1 MKKSLMIITE
11 AFELGGVETYIQN
24 EAIELTRQGWDVHL
38 VCGRRFARTLLPEGL
53 ASLTTDMAIG
63 PEASVH
69 EFLGAVDRI
78 VALARRNE
86 ISAIHAH
93 PFTSTIP
100 AMMCAALLD
109 VPFFVTLHGPSSIAG
124 SYGAAYD
131 FMLASL
137 VLPAAT
143 RVVAVSEEVRALA
156 APYVDADR
164 LDIQLNAVGVPAAR
178 DVVAGDRWL
187 VVSRLDP
194 AKIDGIL
201 SFVEAGLAAGIAGID
216 ICGTGPSQE
225 ALEDGLAR
233 ELESGQLRLLGSS
246 DHVHELVL
254 EYAGVAG
261 MGRVA
266 LEGLVAGRPVVLVG
280 YDGIKGLLTEDL
292 YRQAIE
298 SNLSGRGVESINA
311 AELRRQLDAL
321 PSLGP
326 NIQALSEQVRA
337 AHDPRAIWSHFA
349 EQLVASEPA
358 DHAVVKS
365 FVNQLRAT
373 HPHSEA
379 SAYWSREVMD
389 VMGRVAASRQG
400 ESTGLL
406 APFALFATAY
416 NRSVVEQEA
425 AGLQVRI
432 DNLLTAPAAVPG
444 LSAAELE
451 QFNTLLTR
459 VRQLEQHLLD
469 LGEDASRQRD
479 ALHVA
484 LGQATQ
490 RMVDALRE
498 DLAGFGESIHHVARR
513 TSDDQR
519 HEAERLLATLQSNTA
534 HSVDS
539 MREIA
544 AGTAETVRT
553 HMSHAVSDIRVEL
566 QQEFDRL
573 RQQSRVEATDN
584 VELLRREMGGMRD
597 AVRHQMLASI
607 GEFRLDSRMA
617 FTDVVRGTELKLER
631 SMERMESEIRMDI
644 ARMAGGLDQ
653 RADMDRSLVEL
664 RERVIALEFELND
677 VYRSSSWALTR
688 PMRVL
693 KRMVVKPRETM
704 RLVAG
709 ELKSG
714 GDAPNSQAEPPGL
727 WRRAMNFIR
736 RTARTGKLDPSDK
749 ARLINMVRNN
759 YSTVAQNLG
768 VPVPQLQLA
777 PRGELEDVFVWSVID
792 WHFRMQRPQHLAAA
806 MAGKGHRVFYISNN
820 FVDSPKP
827 GFALEALDKQGR
839 LFQVNLHVAGA
850 PQIYSDLASEAQVA
864 AIRDSLAELL
874 AWTETRKSISLVQ
887 HPYWIEPAQCLPNM
901 RLVYDCMDH
910 HGGFENNASTVLE
923 GERKLVERA
932 DLLIVTSQWLRDEME
947 GKSRNMA
954 LIRNA
959 TEYEHF
965 CNRPDDVFTDPQGRK
980 VIGYYGAIAEWFD
993 VELVR
998 KVALDHADA
1007 LVIMVGRDTVGA
1019 DQRLADLPNVRFVG
1033 EVAYRELPYWVHGFD
1048 VCLLPFQVIPLTLA
1062 TNPVKVY
1069 EYLSAGKPVVSVDL
1083 PEMSQFQGLVKLAT
1097 SPVGFSAAVGEALAD
1112 TEASAEAVA
1121 ARQAFAACQTWAHRA
1136 ADLDH
1141 ALEAISEPVV
1151 SVVVLCYNNL
1161 EYTQACL
1168 DSLEKHSDYPNL
1180 EVIAVDNASSDAT
1193 PEYLARW
1200 EREGR
1205 NRRYIANAT
1214 NLGFS
1219 GGNNVGLAAAK
1230 GDYLVLLNNDTFVTP
1245 GWVRTM
1251 VSHLLR
1257 DPSVGLVGPVTNNI
1271 GNEARIQI
1279 EYADMEEMVVNA
1291 GKHTRLHA
1299 GLSFPLNTAAFFCV
1313 MMTRAAYETVGP
1325 MDEAFGVGFFED
1337 DDYCRRLDQ
1346 HNLGVI
1352 CADDVFVHHHLSAS
1366 FNKLKA
1372 EAKQALFDQNKAVYE
1387 AKWGPWTPHVYRDR
1401 PLRS

>member
-38 VCGRRFARTLLPEGL
+38 VCGRRFARTLLPDGL

-63 PEASVH
+63 PEASIH
-69 EFLGAVDRI
+69 EFLDAVDGI
-78 VALARRNE
+78 VALARRHQV
-86 ISAIHAH
+86 SAIHAH

-100 AMMCAALLD
+100 AMMCAALLR

-137 VLPAAT
+137 VLPAANK
-143 RVVAVSEEVRALA
+143 VIAVSEEIRSLA
-156 APYVDADR
+156 TAYVGADR
-164 LDIQLNAVGVPAAR
+164 LVVQHNAVAVPAPS

-187 VVSRLDP
+187 AVSRLDP
-194 AKIDGIL
+194 AKINGLL
-201 SFVEAGLAAGIAGID
+201 SFVTAALAAGIAGID
-216 ICGTGPSQE
+216 ICGTGP
-225 ALEDGLAR
+225 AKGVLEESLA
-233 ELESGQLRLLGSS
+233 EEIASGQLRLIGSS
-246 DHVHELVL
+246 DHVNELVL
-254 EYAGVAG
+254 HYAGVAG

-280 YDGIKGLLTEDL
+280 YDGIKGVVTEDL
-292 YRQAIE
+292 YHQAIE
-298 SNLSGRGVESINA
+298 SNLSGRGIESISA
-311 AELRRQLDAL
+311 LELSRQLGAL
-321 PSLGP
+321 PSMAPG
-326 NIQALSEQVRA
+326 IQAICEHVRA

-349 EQLVASEPA
+349 EQLIASESVEHDVA
-358 DHAVVKS
+358 TS
-365 FVNQLRAT
+365 FINQLRAT

-389 VMGRVAASRQG
+389 VMGRVVGSRQG
-400 ESTGLL
+400 EATGLL
-406 APFALFATAY
+406 VPFSYFATAY
-416 NRSVVEQEA
+416 NRGVMEQE
-425 AGLQVRI
+425 I
-432 DNLLTAPAAVPG
+432 
-444 LSAAELE
+444 EL
-451 QFNTLLTR
+451 
-459 VRQLEQHLLD
+459 
-469 LGEDASRQRD
+469 
-479 ALHVA
+479 
-484 LGQATQ
+484 
-490 RMVDALRE
+490 
-498 DLAGFGESIHHVARR
+498 
-513 TSDDQR
+513 
-519 HEAERLLATLQSNTA
+519 
-534 HSVDS
+534 
-539 MREIA
+539 
-544 AGTAETVRT
+544 
-553 HMSHAVSDIRVEL
+553 
-566 QQEFDRL
+566 L
-573 RQQSRVEATDN
+573 RQQSRIEVTDN
-584 VELLRREMGGMRD
+584 VELLRREIIGMRD
-597 AVRHQMLASI
+597 AVMQQIFAGI
-607 GEFRLDSRMA
+607 EQTRLDSRLA

-631 SMERMESEIRMDI
+631 SMERMESEIRTDI
-644 ARMAGGLDQ
+644 ARIAGELDHS
-653 RADMDRSLVEL
+653 AAADRSLVEL
-664 RERVIALEFELND
+664 REHLIAVEGELND

-688 PMRVL
+688 PLRVL
-693 KRMVVKPRETM
+693 KRMVLKPRETT
-704 RLVAG
+704 RLVVDKLRG
-709 ELKSG
+709 DSG
-714 GDAPNSQAEPPGL
+714 KPGSQSSPPGFL
-727 WRRAMNFIR
+727 QRAMNFIR

-749 ARLINMVRNN
+749 ARLINMVRTN
-759 YSTVAQNLG
+759 YSAVAQNLG
-768 VPVPQLQLA
+768 VPVPLLPLA

-820 FVDSPKP
+820 FVDSAKA
-827 GFALEALDKQGR
+827 GFALEALDKHGR
-839 LFQVNLHVAGA
+839 LFQVNLHVKGA

-874 AWTETRKSISLVQ
+874 GWTETRKSISLVQ

-923 GERKLVERA
+923 GERRLVERS

-947 GKSRNMA
+947 GRSRNMA

-965 CNRPDDVFTDPQGRK
+965 CNRPDNVFSDPQGRK

-998 KVALDHADA
+998 KVAIDHPDA
-1007 LVIMVGRDTVGA
+1007 LVIMVGRDTAEAEQQLSDV
-1019 DQRLADLPNVRFVG
+1019 PNVRFVG
-1033 EVAYRELPYWVHGFD
+1033 EVAYKDLPYWVHGFD
-1048 VCLLPFQVIPLTLA
+1048 ACLLPFQVIPLTLA

-1083 PEMSQFQGLVKLAT
+1083 PEMSQFQGLVKLAA
-1097 SPVGFSAAVGEALAD
+1097 SPSAFSAAVGEALAD
-1112 TEASAEAVA
+1112 DEASAEAVA

-1136 ADLDH
+1136 ADLDY
-1141 ALEAISEPVV
+1141 ALEAITEPVV

-1168 DSLEKHSDYPNL
+1168 ESLEKYSDYPNL

-1219 GGNNVGLAAAK
+1219 AGNNVGLAAAT
-1230 GDYLVLLNNDTFVTP
+1230 GDYLVLLNNDTHVTP

-1251 VSHLLR
+1251 CSHLR
-1257 DPSVGLVGPVTNNI
+1257 RNPTVGLVGPVTNNI
-1271 GNEARIQI
+1271 GNEARIEI
-1279 EYADMEEMVVNA
+1279 EYADMEEMIENA
-1291 GKHTRLHA
+1291 ARHTRKHA
-1299 GLSFPLNTAAFFCV
+1299 GLSYPLNTAAFFCV
-1313 MMTRAAYETVGP
+1313 MMTRAAYETVGA

-1337 DDYCRRLDQ
+1337 DDYCRRLNQ
-1346 HNLGVI
+1346 HNLDVI

-1372 EAKQALFDQNKAVYE
+1372 EAKQALFEQNKAVYE

-1401 PLRS
+1401 QSRA